1 MLRFSQRAALAA
13 IALSVFALATA
24 CSGDDG
30 ESTPTS
36 APIPS
41 AIATTTPEPTPT
53 IEPSP
58 TLIPGGLTVEQMVG
72 QLIMGAFSGTSAES
86 AATLIRDYNVGN
98 VTLLAANAD
107 TPEQVLAL
115 TEGLQAMAVGAN
127 GIGMLISADQEGG
140 RVIRLGPPFTQMPA
154 AAVIGCIGET
164 EFARQAGL
172 VTGTEMAAA
181 GVNMNLAPDADVLT
195 NPANTVIGD
204 RAFGPTSDIV
214 TPMVLAT
221 LEGLHQAG
229 IVTTIKHFAGH
240 GMTSDDSHD
249 ERIILDTTVADLEAQ
264 HLAPFRAAAPQS
276 DVLMTSNI
284 DYTALDPAGV
294 PASLSKPV
302 MDFIRNDIGFEGVI
316 ITDALEMQ
324 AVSDRWG
331 AGEAAVLAIE
341 AGADMALY
349 SGENGAIEAAIA
361 LAEAVRSGRISEER
375 IAESYTRVVG
385 LKGRIAHRQPPPL
398 SAIGSAEHA
407 AFTTLLADAA
417 TQRGCR

>member
-1 MLRFSQRAALAA
+1 MRWTFVCAA
-13 IALSVFALATA
+13 ITLSVIALLATA
-24 CSGDDG
+24 CSEYD
-30 ESTPTS
+30 
-36 APIPS
+36 
-41 AIATTTPEPTPT
+41 PEPTPT
-53 IEPSP
+53 SVPAATATVQPWPSATPEPSP
-58 TLIPGGLTVEQMVG
+58 TLIPSGKTVEQMVG
-72 QLIMGAFSGTSAES
+72 QLIMGAFSGTTAD
-86 AATLIRDYNVGN
+86 AAAPLISDYHIGN

-115 TEGLQAMAVGAN
+115 TEGLQAMAVEAN
-127 GIGMLISADQEGG
+127 STMMLISADQEGG

-181 GVNMNLAPDADVLT
+181 GVNMSLAPDADVLT
-195 NPANTVIGD
+195 NAANTVIGD
-204 RAFGPTSDIV
+204 RAFGATADVV

-229 IVTTIKHFAGH
+229 IVTTVKHFAGH
-240 GMTSDDSHD
+240 GMTSDDSHN
-249 ERIILDTTVADLEAQ
+249 ERIIVDTTVADLEAQ
-264 HLAPFRAAAPQS
+264 HLAPFRAAAAQS

-284 DYTALDPAGV
+284 DYTAIDPAGV

-341 AGADMALY
+341 AGADIALY
-349 SGENGAIEAAIA
+349 SGESGAIEAAIA
-361 LAEAVRSGRISEER
+361 LADAVRSGRISEAR
-375 IAESYTRVVG
+375 IAESHNRV
-385 LKGRIAHRQPPPL
+385 LSIKGRIAHRHPPPI
-398 SAIGSAEHA
+398 STVGSAEHTA
-407 AFTTLLADAA
+407 LVNLLNEAA
-417 TQRGCR
+417 TQRGC